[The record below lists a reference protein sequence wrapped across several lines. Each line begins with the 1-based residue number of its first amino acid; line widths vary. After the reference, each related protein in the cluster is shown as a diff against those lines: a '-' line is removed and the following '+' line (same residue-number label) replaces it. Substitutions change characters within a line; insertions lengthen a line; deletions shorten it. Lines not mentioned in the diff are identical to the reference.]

1 MFCSFFGFFRFLIYR
16 VFFFAECFSTLG
28 KVFGECL
35 KKVPDKESF
44 ADKMFA
50 ECKMTFAE
58 CLRHSVK
65 NAIPLVRGVRNDPND
80 TVH

>member
-1 MFCSFFGFFRFLIYR
+1 VL
-16 VFFFAECFSTLG
+16 FFAECFLTLG
-28 KVFGECL
+28 KVFDECP

-44 ADKMFA
+44 ADKMFV
-50 ECKMTFAE
+50 ECKMTFAG

-65 NAIPLVRGVRNDPND
+65 NTIPLVRGVRNDPND